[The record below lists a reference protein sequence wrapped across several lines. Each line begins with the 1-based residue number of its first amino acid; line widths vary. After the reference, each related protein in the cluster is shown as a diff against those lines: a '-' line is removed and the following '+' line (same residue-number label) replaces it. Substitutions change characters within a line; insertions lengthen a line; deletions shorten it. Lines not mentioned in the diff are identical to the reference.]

1 MYVGFYVVRNERI
14 FDSVICRD
22 LEGIAD
28 AHVIGGKSHNTAEKS
43 TVRTMTVIGFG
54 KRSIKG
60 KFYFFKR
67 TGEKLSCKQSDS
79 GSSCSM
85 GAGWSDHIRS
95 HDIKNTD
102 KGHSKPPVK

>member
-14 FDSVICRD
+14 FDSVVCCD

-67 TGEKLSCKQSDS
+67 RAILAAPAVWELDGPIIFGPMTSKTLIK
-79 GSSCSM
+79 
-85 GAGWSDHIRS
+85 
-95 HDIKNTD
+95 DIVNLLL
-102 KGHSKPPVK
+102 